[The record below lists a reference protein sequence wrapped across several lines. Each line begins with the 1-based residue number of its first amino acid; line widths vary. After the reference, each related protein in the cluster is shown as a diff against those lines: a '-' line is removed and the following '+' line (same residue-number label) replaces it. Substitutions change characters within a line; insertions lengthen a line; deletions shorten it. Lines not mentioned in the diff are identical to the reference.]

1 MLNYQ
6 NGSDTLI
13 VVLHEIY
20 GINDHIAAVC
30 KSLADSGYDVMCP
43 DLLDGRP
50 GFDYEKE
57 DEAYRYFMN
66 FIGLEA
72 SAKRVTFLLRQEEGR
87 YKHVFMLGYSVGAT
101 VAWLSGVYSV
111 KGDDSFHFGG
121 SFISCS
127 GMICYYGSR
136 IRDYTEVSLKCPAL
150 LIFADEEEAFE
161 PDKLQK
167 ELAQVDQTEIHIL
180 PGKHGFADPFSAN
193 YNEASAREADTIVQ
207 DFIQRIKSA
216 EGRI

>member
-1 MLNYQ
+1 MLNYH

-20 GINDHIAAVC
+20 GINDHIADVC
-30 KSLADSGYDVMCP
+30 RALADSGYDVICP

-50 GFDYEKE
+50 AFDYAKE

-72 SAKRVTFLLRQEEGR
+72 AAKRVTFLLRQEESR
-87 YKHVFMLGYSVGAT
+87 YKHVIMLGYSVGAT

-121 SFISCS
+121 RFINCS

-136 IRDYTEVSLKCPAL
+136 IRDYTDVALKCPAL
-150 LIFADEEEAFE
+150 LFFAEEEKSFDPAE
-161 PDKLQK
+161 LKN
-167 ELAQVDQTEIHIL
+167 ELAGIEQTEIHIL
-180 PGKHGFADPFSAN
+180 PGKHGFGDPYSEH
-193 YNEASAREADTIVQ
+193 YNEISAGEADRLAQ
-207 DFIQRIKSA
+207 DFIRRIRTTN
-216 EGRI
+216 GN